1 MIRVEFSARQ
11 AVEGAEVQATREDP
25 VRTATLSATKKR
37 ANVRFHLIPFPIL
50 SIPRFSDTHPIFYS
64 IIPNEIRRKFSI
76 ADNSLLLEKRTTR
89 MKKTRS
95 LSNNNLNFLD
105 NTFRVIII
113 REFWQE
119 K

>member
-76 ADNSLLLEKRTTR
+76 ADNSLLLDETR
-89 MKKTRS
+89 RKKTRS